1 VATPL
6 NSFKTRTWTLRDSDD
21 AQGTLIYTTPSGI
34 TGIILM
40 AQVSN
45 VGDSATGATFIHR
58 DVGTGTETPLVK
70 DFIIQPND
78 AAGLLT
84 GRLIVQENNQIK
96 AYSHGG
102 VTKNDNLKLTL
113 SFLESLNG

>member
-6 NSFKTRTWTLRDSDD
+6 NSFKTRTWSLRDSDD
-21 AQGTLIYTTPSGI
+21 AQGKLVYTAPSGI

-40 AQVSN
+40 AQIAN

-58 DVGTGTETPLVK
+58 DVGTGTETPLVE
-70 DFIIQPND
+70 DYIIQPKD
-78 AAGLLT
+78 AAGVLT
-84 GRLIVQENNQIK
+84 GRLIVQENNQIQ
-96 AYSHGG
+96 AYSEGG
-102 VTKNDNLKLTL
+102 TGRNDNLKLTL